1 MINELIFLICF
12 SVLFC
17 LSLYLFFKGV
27 EYRESI
33 ERLIKQIEELREANQ
48 NLSKMI
54 QEDIE
59 KLEKFQAE
67 SG

>member
-12 SVLFC
+12 SVIFC

-33 ERLIKQIEELREANQ
+33 KRLQWQIDDLREANK
-48 NLSKMI
+48 NLANII

-59 KLEKFQAE
+59 KKSEFE
-67 SG
+67 DGCG

>member
-1 MINELIFLICF
+1 MFIFVAILIF
-12 SVLFC
+12 FC
-17 LSLYLFFKGV
+17 LYLVIKNV

-48 NLSKMI
+48 NLSKMV

-59 KLEKFQAE
+59 KLENFQAE
-67 SG
+67 CG